1 MNDIILFSGLLIAVV
16 FAGSGVI
23 HIWGRKL
30 IKHLGLL
37 LAFGGAY
44 LIGLIFL
51 HLVPEVF
58 HADLGEVAHG
68 HDHDHDHDH
77 GGYVNP
83 GWFILLGFVL
93 QIFLEY
99 FSNGIEHGHQHKHGA
114 QHAHEH
120 HHDHEG
126 HHHDAHHAHG
136 TTTDAKA
143 DNALTRGFPVAAF
156 ISLCVHAFVEAM
168 PLAGGAHH
176 HHHHGHLS
184 IELESSPLLVGL
196 MIHTFPV
203 AMVLAALLLATNL
216 SKAKQ
221 WMYITIFAIMPV
233 FGMLLADSL
242 LHMES
247 IDSNFLIMA
256 LSGMLVGI
264 LMHIATTM
272 LFETS
277 DGHHFN
283 LRKLLI
289 IVTGLG
295 LAALTLA

>member
-1 MNDIILFSGLLIAVV
+1 MNDIILFSLLLMAVV

-58 HADLGEVAHG
+58 SADLGEAAHN
-68 HDHDHDHDH
+68 HAHHDHDH
-77 GGYVNP
+77 GDHSHGAYVNP

-114 QHAHEH
+114 QHSHDHSSDEH
-120 HHDHEG
+120 HH
-126 HHHDAHHAHG
+126 HHHG
-136 TTTDAKA
+136 EA
-143 DNALTRGFPVAAF
+143 DSEANALTRGFPLAAF

-203 AMVLAALLLATNL
+203 AMVLAGLLLATKL

-221 WMYITIFAIMPV
+221 WMYISIFAVMPV

-256 LSGMLVGI
+256 LSGMLIGI

>member
-1 MNDIILFSGLLIAVV
+1 MNDIILFSGLLMAVV

-58 HADLGEVAHG
+58 SADLGEAAPSHAHHDHDG
-68 HDHDHDHDH
+68 HDH
-77 GGYVNP
+77 GRAINP

-99 FSNGIEHGHQHKHGA
+99 FSNGIEHGHQHKQGA
-114 QHAHEH
+114 SHSHD
-120 HHDHEG
+120 HHDHIHGHADEG
-126 HHHDAHHAHG
+126 AHQEG
-136 TTTDAKA
+136 GKA
-143 DNALTRGFPVAAF
+143 AVGALTRGFPIAAF
-156 ISLCVHAFVEAM
+156 VSLCVHAFVEAM

-203 AMVLAALLLATNL
+203 AMVLAGLLLATNL

-221 WMYITIFAIMPV
+221 WMYISIFAVMPV

-242 LHMES
+242 LHMEG

-256 LSGMLVGI
+256 LSGMLIGI
-264 LMHIATTM
+264 LVHIATTM

>member
-1 MNDIILFSGLLIAVV
+1 MNDIILFSGLLMAVV
-16 FAGSGVI
+16 YAGSGVI
-23 HIWGRKL
+23 HIWGRRL

-58 HADLGEVAHG
+58 SADIGGGG
-68 HDHDHDHDH
+68 HHHDH
-77 GGYVNP
+77 GHHHHDEAQSYINP

-114 QHAHEH
+114 H
-120 HHDHEG
+120 HSHDH
-126 HHHDAHHAHG
+126 
-136 TTTDAKA
+136 A
-143 DNALTRGFPVAAF
+143 DGDVLTRGFPVAAF

-176 HHHHGHLS
+176 HHHHGNLL

-203 AMVLAALLLATNL
+203 AMVLAGLLMATKL

-221 WMYITIFAIMPV
+221 WLYISIFAVMPV
-233 FGMLLADSL
+233 FGMLLADTL
-242 LHMES
+242 LHLDNV
-247 IDSNFLIMA
+247 DSNFLIMA
-256 LSGMLVGI
+256 LSGMLIGI

-289 IVTGLG
+289 IIAGLG